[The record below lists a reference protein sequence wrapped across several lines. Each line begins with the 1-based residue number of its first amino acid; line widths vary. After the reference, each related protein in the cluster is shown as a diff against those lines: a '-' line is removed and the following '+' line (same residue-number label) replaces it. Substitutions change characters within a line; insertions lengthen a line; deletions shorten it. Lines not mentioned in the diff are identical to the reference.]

1 MNRSQKLLLIS
12 CLGATLFA
20 GMATT
25 ASADDDEWGRIG
37 LNLFLGGPAYY
48 NPQPYY
54 APPPVY
60 YAPPPVYYAPPPP
73 PPAYGYYGQP
83 GPGYY
88 GQGGEGDGWRGRGR
102 WRGGDDD

>member
-1 MNRSQKLLLIS
+1 MNRSQKLLLVS

-25 ASADDDEWGRIG
+25 ASADDDDWGRIG
-37 LNLFLGGPAYY
+37 LNLFMGGPAYY
-48 NPQPYY
+48 NPRP
-54 APPPVY
+54 Y

-73 PPAYGYYGQP
+73 PAYGYYAQP

-88 GQGGEGDGWRGRGR
+88 GRRWGGDGDGWRGRGR
-102 WRGGDDD
+102 GDWRGGDDD